1 MRGLPN
7 YGQRVS
13 LMRRL
18 GSVGQEYIRI
28 FTLGSCRGRKM
39 MGCCITGRLAFLLV
53 IGLVTY
59 FWWPA
64 IWDGQVALH
73 TDSGTLF
80 TPMLSLLSAALN
92 GGDSFLWASKI
103 YGGHP
108 LFAEGQ
114 AGAASPV
121 NILVAYLFDPDYGAG
136 LLHYIYM
143 LVGGAGVYAL
153 CRVLGITRWSSVFAC
168 LIVIFSGTWLH
179 SAHNLAITSSLAW
192 APWLMVA
199 VESWLKSP
207 SVARGCFLAIPA
219 TLMVFSGYP
228 QIAHGAAIYIAVSL
242 VTIFLSRADRSD
254 MGAKW
259 KKYLVT
265 GLLGVV
271 IAFGLSAIQ
280 LLPLVELVGQSHR
293 VNGITMPFG
302 GLTPLSEYL
311 KGVFYLHPVDGV
323 HRMTASLCSLIGAAL
338 AVLVVFFKFHSRVWA
353 HVLAGF
359 ILFNLSIEYAS
370 PIFRL
375 VYDYHL
381 IPGLHNYRIFHP
393 LLGIAVLGFA
403 VAGGYSLD
411 CLKAGTTA
419 SLNRLFMTNR
429 VLFLLAGGVY
439 VAAMALLATV
449 GFDNKLSVFASV
461 CFFLLLGIV
470 AVLGFFKR
478 WRLIPAAA
486 VLVLTVEVLVVRSHP
501 FNFFPP
507 EITRPPEVVERI
519 RKTPDYLE
527 YRTRMSASGGL
538 MTLMAG
544 NNPSVGAAY
553 TRFAK
558 ILPHFVGLAWGVPS
572 DDGWLALPMKR
583 RLLVDG
589 VLSKE
594 LAGEVVEGT
603 RLLDTLGVRYI
614 SFDSEVNV
622 PGLRLFDKDTVD
634 NIFYYENTQAK
645 PKFQVYGQV
654 LSVADAASAADK
666 IHSTP
671 EGCLILE
678 YGLTSVG
685 GHGGLACDV
694 INTVVAKIDI
704 HKASSTHYSLRVNSD
719 RDAWLF
725 IADANYPGWVATVN
739 GESREV
745 FNAQVLGKAVRIN
758 AGQNIVEVSYVP
770 RSFYIGA
777 AISAVTSFLL
787 ALFALYGFCRR
798 INLRRVVSA
807 KTY

>member
-1 MRGLPN
+1 MIE
-7 YGQRVS
+7 
-13 LMRRL
+13 RL
-18 GSVGQEYIRI
+18 IA
-28 FTLGSCRGRKM
+28 GRF
-39 MGCCITGRLAFLLV
+39 AFLLV

-64 IWDGQVALH
+64 IWGGQVTLH

-80 TPMLSLLSAALN
+80 TPMLALLSAAWN

-121 NILVAYLFDPDYGAG
+121 NILVAYLFDPNYGAG

-153 CRVLGITRWSSVFAC
+153 CRVLGITRWSSAFAC
-168 LIVIFSGTWLH
+168 LVVIFSGTWLH
-179 SAHNLAITSSLAW
+179 STHNLAITSSLAW

-207 SVARGCFLAIPA
+207 SVSRGCFLAIPA
-219 TLMVFSGYP
+219 ALMVFSGYP

-242 VTIFLSRADRSD
+242 VTIFLSRADRNG

-259 KKYLVT
+259 KKYLLT
-265 GLLGVV
+265 GLLAVV

-311 KGVFYLHPVDGV
+311 KGLFYLHPIDGV
-323 HRMTASLCSLIGAAL
+323 HRVTASLCSLIGAAL

-393 LLGIAVLGFA
+393 LLGVAVIGFA

-411 CLKAGTTA
+411 CLKAGMRA
-419 SLNRLFMTNR
+419 SLNRLFMTNG
-429 VLFLLAGGVY
+429 VLFLLVGGVF
-439 VAAMALLATV
+439 VAAMSLLATV
-449 GFDNKLSVFASV
+449 GFDNKLSAFASV
-461 CFFLLLGIV
+461 CFFLLLGTV

-486 VLVLTVEVLVVRSHP
+486 VLVLTVEVLAVRSHP
-501 FNFFPP
+501 FNFFPS
-507 EITRPPEVVERI
+507 EIARPPEVVERI
-519 RKTPDYLE
+519 QNTPDYLE

-544 NNPSVGAAY
+544 NNPAVGAAY

-572 DDGWLALPMKR
+572 DDGWLALPMRR
-583 RLLVDG
+583 RLLVDE

-594 LAGEVVEGT
+594 LAGEVVGGKGT

-614 SFDSEVNV
+614 SFDSEVTV

-654 LSVADAASAADK
+654 LRVAGAESAVDK
-666 IHSTP
+666 VHSTP

-678 YGLTSVG
+678 HGPTSVG
-685 GHGGLACDV
+685 GGERLACDV
-694 INTVVAKIDI
+694 IKTVAAKIDI
-704 HKASSTHYSLRVNSD
+704 REASSTYYSLRVDSD

-739 GESREV
+739 GESLQV
-745 FNAQVLGKAVRIN
+745 YNAQVLGKAVKIN

-770 RSFYIGA
+770 RLFYVGA
-777 AISAVTSFLL
+777 AISAVTSLL
-787 ALFALYGFCRR
+787 LVLFALYGFSRR
-798 INLRRVVSA
+798 SNVGQVISA
-807 KTY
+807 